1 MQFISK
7 VGLSA
12 TSILFV
18 ASSFF
23 TSGLNAQTTVSPKEF
38 KTVEGASS
46 NYFPYFRASS
56 SPIFRQMHYQ
66 EVHDLGTAKGAIKG
80 LLYRRDS
87 RSFAGGKSPANWTDV
102 EIALSTAKTKAQTIS
117 RTFASNEGTNRVVV
131 LKRKKVNFPSF
142 PFLPT
147 KPQPFFFSF
156 PFDQNKFLAF
166 TGGSVCLDVK
176 SWDNSVYDAKTRQFN
191 YLYFDAAFNS
201 TVGTYERTGRAC
213 YGSDQKN
220 ILPFYGFTY
229 ASLLTSTNTLRLY
242 SFSYNGLL
250 GGTGIM
256 LIAAKKLPTPV
267 KLPGAC
273 FLYVDPS
280 SILFMVPGAGV
291 ISTRKITTYYYPP
304 YQGSTRQF
312 LNIPFNNSL
321 RNVQLQTQMVG
332 FDPGANSLGW
342 TFTNL
347 NTVNL
352 PNYNANGLSVSRVYR
367 NGSTAFSSSTGFVT
381 KSFGLVTTFKM

>member
-7 VGLSA
+7 VSLSA
-12 TSILFV
+12 TSIFFV
-18 ASSFF
+18 ASSFLS
-23 TSGLNAQTTVSPKEF
+23 SGLNAQTTVSPKEF
-38 KTVEGASS
+38 KSIEGASS

-56 SPIFRQMHYQ
+56 SQTFRQMHYQ

-80 LLYRRDS
+80 LIYRRDS
-87 RSFAGGKSPANWTDV
+87 LAFKGGKSPANWTDV

-117 RTFASNEGTNRVVV
+117 NSFASNEGSNRVVV
-131 LKRKKVNFPSF
+131 LKRKKVNFASF
-142 PFLPT
+142 PFIPT
-147 KPQPFFFSF
+147 TPQPFFFSF
-156 PFDQNKFLAF
+156 PFDQNKVLAF
-166 TGGSVCLDVK
+166 TGGSVCVDVK
-176 SWDNSVYDAKTRQFN
+176 TWDNSVYNATTRQYS

-201 TVGTYERTGRAC
+201 TGGTYERTGRAC
-213 YGSDQKN
+213 YGSDQNN
-220 ILPFYGFTY
+220 ILPFYGYTY
-229 ASLLTSTNTLRLY
+229 ASLLRNTNTLRLY
-242 SFSYNGLL
+242 SYSYNGLL

-256 LIAAKKLPTPV
+256 LIAAKKLPAPV

-280 SILFMVPGAGV
+280 SILMMVPGTGLRA
-291 ISTRKITTYYYPP
+291 TTKTTTYYYPP
-304 YQGSTRQF
+304 YQGNTRQY

-321 RNVQLQTQMVG
+321 RNLKLQTQMVG

-352 PNYNANGLSVSRVYR
+352 PNYNPNGLSVSRVYR
-367 NGSTAFSSSTGFVT
+367 NGSTAFSSSTGFVN
-381 KSFGLVTTFKM
+381 KSFGLITTFKM